1 MCGRFTLTATPA
13 ALNDLF
19 PLFGNIELVPHYN
32 VAPTQNVLAVR
43 LRQGT
48 EEPEAV
54 RLRWGLV
61 PSWADD
67 PKIELE
73 VLEHALVGFLE
84 KTDPAV

>member
-13 ALNDLF
+13 ALNDLV
-19 PLFGNIELVPHYN
+19 PLFDNIELVPHYN

-48 EEPEAV
+48 KEPQAV

-67 PKIELE
+67 HKIGPTPAAD
-73 VLEHALVGFLE
+73 HAWGNSGSGR
-84 KTDPAV
+84 TS

>member
-19 PLFGNIELVPHYN
+19 PSLFDSIELVPHYN

-48 EEPEAV
+48 KEPEAV

-67 PKIELE
+67 PKI
-73 VLEHALVGFLE
+73 GY
-84 KTDPAV
+84 